1 MVKRNIKRRG
11 MKTSKRHSSQQKQR
25 YQLLDIRLL
34 RELETKTQTL
44 AKTSMV
50 EQGQGGPDLGAV
62 IQRTLR
68 TIDFYAVTLRV
79 LDDFPPEV
87 LKRSKNPTWWKRRTK
102 LERKLIILSLIVI
115 IFAAAL
121 LAAAVTLVLQEKED
135 SKLTGLWVSGIHD
148 DGQTVAKHNW
158 LTSVLLFP
166 ALNSSRA
173 EANTWQSNTGFSVNQ
188 NRRGKAHSDY
198 PYNGNVER
206 PQICTTPGCVR
217 TAAMILENMDP
228 NVDPCDN
235 FYEFACGKFVRE
247 TVIPDDKTAF
257 TTFSQISD
265 KLKEQLRTIIEEPTT
280 PKEAYP
286 FTLAK
291 NLYKACMNKKGIASR
306 GHKPLLDLLEK
317 LGGWPVLEGPNW
329 KVGDFDWKETVYKF
343 RKFGYSVD
351 YFIDFSIGVDLKN
364 STVRIIDLDQASLG
378 LSREYLSKGFDEKI
392 VQAYYEYQV
401 DVAVLL
407 GAERTTAEKE
417 LKESLTFEIQ
427 LANISLPNEQRRNA
441 SKLFNPMTISQMQ
454 NKFPSIPWLEYFN
467 RLLPKHIQ
475 INSDEVVIVS
485 VPTFIKQL
493 EILLSRTPK
502 RVLANYVIWRAV
514 GASVSY
520 LTEDLRSRQLK
531 YSTALSGKE
540 TREAR
545 WKECIDIVSTG
556 VSLAVGSMYVKKYFK
571 EDSKKI
577 ALEMVTDIR
586 EEFNIILKNLDWMDD
601 ETRKQALDKAKS
613 MVTHIAYPDELLDVT
628 KLESFYGNLTVDP
641 EYYLESVLN
650 LSTFGTEYSFGK
662 LRQPVNKTEWISHGR
677 PAVVNAYYSGIE
689 NSIQFPAGIL
699 QGSFFSSDRPKY
711 MNYGAIGFVIGHEI
725 THGFDDQGRQFDK
738 NGNLID
744 WWAKETEQ
752 KFIERAQCIIDQYGN
767 YTAEEVGLQ
776 LNGINTQG
784 ENIADNGGVKEAY
797 RAYVKWTQRHG
808 EEPMLPGLPYTPKQ
822 LFWISAAN
830 TWCCKYRPEAL
841 KIRIITGV
849 HSPGMFRTNGPLS
862 NMPEFSKDFKCPLG
876 SKMNPVKKCLVW

>member
-1 MVKRNIKRRG
+1 
-11 MKTSKRHSSQQKQR
+11 
-25 YQLLDIRLL
+25 
-34 RELETKTQTL
+34 
-44 AKTSMV
+44 MV

-68 TIDFYAVTLRV
+68 TIDFYAVTLRG

-87 LKRSKNPTWWKRRTK
+87 LKRNPTWWKRRTK

-135 SKLTGLWVSGIHD
+135 SKLT
-148 DGQTVAKHNW
+148 
-158 LTSVLLFP
+158 